1 MKNFED
7 TARTIIME
15 DFKNRLNVL
24 REEYNHV
31 KKQLSE
37 FCKEINS
44 LNEEQVNEL
53 ITHMTVHL
61 AQLEIIKIKIK
72 DISNI
77 IKDMKEDVDE

>member
-24 REEYNHV
+24 RERYDHV
-31 KKQLSE
+31 KEQIDDFYKKLD
-37 FCKEINS
+37 
-44 LNEEQVNEL
+44 LLDEERVNE
-53 ITHMTVHL
+53 IIERMPVHL

-72 DISNI
+72 EISNI